1 MADESK
7 TKSRLEIAH
16 VLFMDIVDYSKLL
29 TDEQSEALHELN
41 QIVRNTEAARDA
53 EAAGKLTILPTGD
66 GMALVFTGSVE
77 EPVECAL
84 EIGHALRAQPSL
96 PVRMGIHSG
105 PVHHVKD
112 ANERENIAGVGI
124 NIAQRVMDCGDAGH
138 ILISKR
144 VADDL
149 AQQRRWQPYLHE
161 LGDVEVKHGVVVSL
175 VNFYAETIGNPTPPA
190 RIGKVRGAVRSTTT
204 ATRKGLSPLARAIF
218 VLAVLLLV
226 LAIASVIFAPAI
238 MRTLDKRGLAT
249 LPQRS
254 ATASPSLADTIK
266 SAVAKKI
273 TDELKDEL
281 SGKRNAAVEPPPT
294 GSAIPE
300 KSIAVLPFDN
310 LSRDPDNAFF
320 AEGVQDEILTRLA
333 KVADLKVISRTSTQ
347 HFKSAPDNLPQIAK
361 QLGVM
366 NILEGSVQKA
376 NDQVRVNVQL
386 INALTDAHLWAETY
400 DRKLTDIFA
409 VESEISKTIADTL
422 QAKLTGS
429 EKISIAKVPTANT
442 EAYELYLKGRFFW
455 NKRTGADLK
464 RAIDYFN
471 QAIAKDPNYA
481 LAYAGLA
488 DSYTLLS
495 VFSAASPQDSIPQ
508 ARVAAKKALELD
520 NTLAEAHAS
529 SGRILSGYDYDF
541 ERAIAEFERAIQLNP
556 NYATSYHWISNG
568 PLTARGEFDRA
579 ITEGKRA
586 VELDPLSMIDNADL
600 GQIYF
605 YARRYDEAISQVGKA
620 IEIDPHS
627 YLAHYY
633 LGQIYQLQG
642 HLTEAIAEYQK
653 AVELDDDPQ
662 ALAFLGQAQARIGQ
676 RDEAQEIL
684 SRMTEEAKSRY
695 VSAYSFA
702 LMFIALGDKERAIDA
717 LERAYREGAAN
728 DIITIR
734 VDPMLED
741 LHGDPR
747 FEALAEKIVPARE
760 FKGTTAT
767 K

>member
-7 TKSRLEIAH
+7 TRSRLEIAH

-29 TDEQSEALHELN
+29 TDEQSEALQELN

-53 EAAGKLTILPTGD
+53 EAAGQLTILPTGD

-249 LPQRS
+249 LPQSS

-310 LSRDPDNAFF
+310 LSEEKGNAFF

-386 INALTDAHLWAETY
+386 INALTDAHLWGETY

-495 VFSAASPQDSIPQ
+495 VFGAASPADSFPQ
-508 ARVAAKKALELD
+508 AKAAAKKALELD
-520 NTLAEAHAS
+520 DTLAEAHTSLAKVLN
-529 SGRILSGYDYDF
+529 RYDF
-541 ERAIAEFERAIQLNP
+541 DLERSLKEFERAIQLNP
-556 NYATSYHWISNG
+556 NYATAHQWYSNG
-568 PLTARGEFDRA
+568 PLLAFGQFDRA
-579 ITEGKRA
+579 IAEGKRA
-586 VELDPLSMIDNADL
+586 VELDPLSLVINADL
-600 GQIYF
+600 GQDYF
-605 YARRYDEAISQVGKA
+605 I
-620 IEIDPHS
+620 
-627 YLAHYY
+627 
-633 LGQIYQLQG
+633 
-642 HLTEAIAEYQK
+642 
-653 AVELDDDPQ
+653 
-662 ALAFLGQAQARIGQ
+662 
-676 RDEAQEIL
+676 
-684 SRMTEEAKSRY
+684 
-695 VSAYSFA
+695 
-702 LMFIALGDKERAIDA
+702 
-717 LERAYREGAAN
+717 
-728 DIITIR
+728 
-734 VDPMLED
+734 
-741 LHGDPR
+741 
-747 FEALAEKIVPARE
+747 
-760 FKGTTAT
+760 
-767 K
+767 